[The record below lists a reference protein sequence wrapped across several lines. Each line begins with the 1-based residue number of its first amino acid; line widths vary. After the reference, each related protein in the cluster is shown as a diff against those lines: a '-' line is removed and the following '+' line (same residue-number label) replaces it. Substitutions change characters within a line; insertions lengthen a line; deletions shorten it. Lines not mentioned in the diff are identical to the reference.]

1 MAKQLTMLD
10 LGQYIIQ
17 LLLTHDCVIVPGFGG
32 FVANYQD
39 AVHNES
45 SHTFYPPSK
54 KIVFNSSLS
63 HNDGL
68 LINHVAE
75 QMVVSYNEAEQLVRQ
90 SVDEAWI
97 ELEKGAELNFNGIGT
112 FRYDNDTAII
122 FEPHLTENLLT
133 DSYGLFPF
141 RFPPLSYQSIPEVII
156 NNDNIKKM
164 PVIDTQKVLRY
175 AAIIVP
181 IAVLVGLIPVYR
193 HHSQQS
199 AGLPAPVPAQHPI
212 EETVSATNAEQSV
225 DNAIEASTDKRTA
238 LFYYETA
245 PVQQVVKNQ
254 QIKGIYY
261 IIGGSFKDRKNAEK
275 HSKKYL
281 SAGFD
286 SEIIQT
292 DNLYRVTLGVYGDK
306 VIALHELRRIRA
318 KEEYS
323 NSWLY
328 TMVKD

>member
-1 MAKQLTMLD
+1 MLD

-68 LINHVAE
+68 LISHVAE
-75 QMVVSYNEAEQLVRQ
+75 QLSVSYTEAEQIVRQ

-97 ELEKGAELNFNGIGT
+97 ELENGTTLKLNGIGL
-112 FRYDNDTAII
+112 FRYDNDTIV

-133 DSYGLFPF
+133 DSYGMFPF
-141 RFPPLSYQSIPEVII
+141 RFPPLSYQSKPEIII
-156 NNDNIKKM
+156 NNDNIRKM
-164 PVIDTQKVLRY
+164 PVIDTQKMLRY

-193 HHSQQS
+193 QHSQQS
-199 AGLPAPVPAQHPI
+199 AGMPAPVPAQQPI
-212 EETVSATNAEQSV
+212 EETVSATNTELSV
-225 DNAIEASTDKRTA
+225 DNAIVASTDKRTA
-238 LFYYETA
+238 LFYNETPA
-245 PVQQVVKNQ
+245 AVQQVSKNKHVK
-254 QIKGIYY
+254 GTYY

-275 HSKKYL
+275 HSKKYIN
-281 SAGFD
+281 AGFD

-318 KEEYS
+318 KENFG

-328 TMVKD
+328 TKE